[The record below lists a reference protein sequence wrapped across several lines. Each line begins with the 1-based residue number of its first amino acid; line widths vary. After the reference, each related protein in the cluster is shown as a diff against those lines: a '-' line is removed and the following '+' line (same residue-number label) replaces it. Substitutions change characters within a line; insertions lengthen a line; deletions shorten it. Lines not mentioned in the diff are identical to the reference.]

1 METLN
6 AESFIL
12 ILTIPVEFDFSIF
25 ILFLFHLILIILYS
39 ICKAFLFLHFFEFS
53 ALWAISSLNMWFSIS
68 ILCTSL
74 LQCPGALIFD
84 FNCLKS
90 NFMMDWGISS
100 SNHTLFSFPLSFFHF
115 YFLFLFLVFNFFQF
129 FLFSIFFTFS
139 FITLCTPTSNLQ
151 KEAHHLTCQPISKIF
166 GLRIPT
172 ISPQG

>member
-100 SNHTLFSFPLSFFHF
+100 SNHTLF
-115 YFLFLFLVFNFFQF
+115 LFLFHFFIF
-129 FLFSIFFTFS
+129 IFYFYFSFSIFFNFFFFPFFS
-139 FITLCTPTSNLQ
+139 PFLL
-151 KEAHHLTCQPISKIF
+151 
-166 GLRIPT
+166 
-172 ISPQG
+172 